1 MVRDACAHETERVMK
16 QKLFLT
22 FPQQVLND
30 PLLYVLGRDFKVIPN
45 IKGATITEQMG
56 MMAVELDGEADE
68 IEKAVGFLRSQR
80 VKVEV
85 IHDGP

>member
-1 MVRDACAHETERVMK
+1 MK

-30 PLLYVLGRDFKVIPN
+30 PLLYVLGRDFKVVPN
-45 IKGATITEQMG
+45 IKGATITDQMG
-56 MMAVELDGEADE
+56 MMALELDGDGAE
-68 IEKAVGFLRSQR
+68 IARAVEFLKSQK

-85 IHDGP
+85 VADDH